1 MHGGY
6 PLTMLTFKKRL
17 NKIIDRLISD
27 ELLTNKGLG
36 NEIGFYIFDY
46 PPEFELEMR
55 EHLKFIIRQLPQKKS
70 DLRFKHIN
78 LFELVIAYLK
88 QRKLLDRAISIQLKK
103 GDQALLK
110 AIKGAL
116 GADKIANAFVADA
129 EPQSNDLIL
138 ISGIGSVY
146 PLLRSHN
153 LLNNLHSLMEDT
165 PLVMFYPG
173 TYTGQGLRLFGKLKE
188 ANYYRAFQMVV

>member
-1 MHGGY
+1 MIV
-6 PLTMLTFKKRL
+6 FKNRL
-17 NKIIDRLISD
+17 DKILDRLISD

-55 EHLKFIIRQLPQKKS
+55 EHVNYIIRQLPKKKS
-70 DLRFKHIN
+70 DLKYKHIN
-78 LFELVIAYLK
+78 LFDLVIGYLK
-88 QRKLLDRAISIQLKK
+88 QRKLLDRAIQIQLKK
-103 GDQALLK
+103 GDQELLK
-110 AIKGAL
+110 AIKGIL
-116 GADKIANAFVADA
+116 GADKVAKAFVTEA

-138 ISGIGSVY
+138 VSGIGSVY

-153 LLNNLHSLMEDT
+153 LLNNLHSLMDDK

-173 TYTGQGLRLFGKLKE
+173 T
-188 ANYYRAFQMVV
+188 